1 MKVLTDSFGRRMS
14 TLRISVTD
22 RCNYRCVYC
31 GPQAE
36 SPRESAALSCEE
48 VAAVARAAVGLGI
61 RRLRITGGE
70 PLLRADIVGLVR
82 LLSGIRGV
90 GDLAMST
97 NGSLLGP
104 ELAQA
109 LARAGLRRVNISLD
123 SLDGGRFSRITGGGR
138 LEDVL
143 RGVDSALE
151 AGLVPVKINM
161 VVFEDTTEADL
172 ERMRRFCSGR
182 GLQLQTISRYDIND
196 RSASLDHSCHRP
208 PSCSDC
214 GRLRLAVDGCLRPCL
229 FSDRSVRVDLSDVEG
244 SIRAAAAMKPR
255 RGGVCSSRAISLIG
269 G

>member
-1 MKVLTDSFGRRMS
+1 MTVLTDRFGRRMS

-36 SPRESAALSCEE
+36 SPRESAALSREE

-70 PLLRADIVGLVR
+70 PLLRDDIVELVR
-82 LLSGIRGV
+82 LLSEIRGIE
-90 GDLAMST
+90 DLAMST

-109 LARAGLRRVNISLD
+109 LAGAGLERVNISLD
-123 SLDGGRFSRITGGGR
+123 SLDPRRFERLTGGGR

-143 RGVDSALE
+143 RGVESALE
-151 AGLVPVKINM
+151 AGLCPVKINM
-161 VVFEDTTEADL
+161 VVFEDTTGADL

-182 GLQLQTISRYDIND
+182 GLRLQTISRYDIRD
-196 RSASLDHSCHRP
+196 RGASRDHSCHRP

-214 GRLRLAVDGCLRPCL
+214 GRLRLTVDGCIRPCL
-229 FSDRSVRVDLSDVEG
+229 FSDRTVRVDLSSIEG
-244 SIRAAAAMKPR
+244 SIRAAAAIKPR